1 METQRQ
7 DTAPRTV
14 EELEVRLSQP
24 SERAV
29 EVVRELDGH
38 LMVLGV
44 GGKMGP
50 TLARMAVRAGEQAGR
65 AWRVIGVSRFSD
77 RSLPERLASWGV
89 EPLTCD
95 LLDAAAVADLP
106 DVPNVIFM
114 SGMKFGASRNPSLTW
129 ALNCYSPALVCRKFS
144 ASRIVAFSSGNVYGM
159 VPATSS
165 GSRETDPPEPVG
177 EYSMTVLGRERI
189 FEYFCQ
195 QQQTPTALLRLNY
208 ATEMRYGVLVDIG
221 RQVWAGQPVDIS
233 IPAVNVIW
241 QAEANAMALA
251 ALART
256 EVPARVIN
264 VAGPEIVSVRQIAE
278 RFGELFER
286 PVRFA
291 GKETRH
297 AYLNDGRH
305 GQECLGAIRVSVD
318 QMIRWTADWVAR
330 GGASLDK
337 PTHFQ
342 VTDGTY

>member
-1 METQRQ
+1 MQ
-7 DTAPRTV
+7 DLAPRTT
-14 EELEVRLSQP
+14 EELEDRLSQP

-29 EVVRELDGH
+29 EVLGELEGD

-50 TLARMAVRAGEQAGR
+50 TLARMAVRASQQAGR
-65 AWRVIGVSRFSD
+65 PRRVIGVSRFSD
-77 RSLPERLASWGV
+77 PTLPERLESWGV
-89 EPLTCD
+89 ETLACD
-95 LLDAAAVADLP
+95 LLNDSAVAGLP
-106 DVPNVIFM
+106 EVPNVIYM
-114 SGMKFGASRNPSLTW
+114 SGMKFGASRNPSLAW
-129 ALNCYSPALVCRKFS
+129 ALNCYSPALVCRKFYN
-144 ASRIVAFSSGNVYGM
+144 SRIVAFSSGNVYGM

-165 GSRETDPPEPVG
+165 GSRETDRLEPVG

-195 QQQTPTALLRLNY
+195 VQETPTALLRLNY
-208 ATEMRYGVLVDIG
+208 ATEMRYGVLVDIA

-256 EVPARVIN
+256 EAPARVIN
-264 VAGPEIVSVRQIAE
+264 VAGPEIRSVREIAE
-278 RFGELFER
+278 RFGQLLDR
-286 PVRFA
+286 PVRFS
-291 GKETRH
+291 GEETCQ
-297 AYLNDGRH
+297 AYLNDGRQ
-305 GQECLGAIRVSVD
+305 GQEWLGPIRVPVE
-318 QMIRWTADWVAR
+318 QMIRWTAAWVAR